1 VVLLVFFGLVF
12 LNSLLAV
19 AIVSGALGVGHHRGL
34 AALSA
39 IVGLA
44 LLFGGAAVVGRVI
57 RRTAVPLE
65 DVMEAADRVAA
76 GDYSARVDA
85 ARGFPQMRRLAGSF
99 NAMTD
104 RLRTGEEHRRNLLA
118 DVTHE
123 LRTPLSVIQG
133 GVEGI
138 LDGLY
143 PADREHLEPILEET
157 RIMARLLDDLQTLST
172 AQAGVLRLHLQTCR
186 PDDLAEEAVAAFR
199 AAAASKGVTLGA
211 RAEPDLP
218 SVQADPVRIG
228 EVLSNLV
235 SNALRHTPAG
245 GSVQVVVSRSGTD
258 GVAFEVVDT
267 GRGIDPALLPHVF
280 DRFVKSSDS
289 GGAGLGLAIAR
300 SLVEAHGGAIAATSD
315 GENGSTIR
323 FVLPT

>member
-1 VVLLVFFGLVF
+1 VVF

-19 AIVSGALGVGHHRGL
+19 AIVSGALGVGHHRGF
-34 AALSA
+34 AVLSA

-44 LLFGGAAVVGRVI
+44 LLFGGAALVGRMI

-76 GDYSARVDA
+76 GDYSARVET

-99 NAMTD
+99 NTMTD

-133 GVEGI
+133 NVEGI

-157 RIMARLLDDLQTLST
+157 RIMARLLEDLQTLST
-172 AQAGVLRLHLQTCR
+172 AQAGVLHLNPRPCR
-186 PDDLAEEAVAAFR
+186 PGELAEEAVAAFR
-199 AAAASKGVTLGA
+199 SAAASNEVSLRA
-211 RAEPDLP
+211 RIQPDLP
-218 SVQADPVRIG
+218 TVQADPVRIG

-235 SNALRHTPAG
+235 SNALRHTPVG
-245 GSVQVVVSRSGTD
+245 GSVDVAVSGAGDD
-258 GVAFEVVDT
+258 GVAFEVIDT

-280 DRFVKSSDS
+280 DRFVKASDS

-315 GENGSTIR
+315 GRTGSTIR
-323 FVLPT
+323 FILPT